1 MFFSSSYLNCSNKG
15 ESNKPEPQEDVDFLV
30 DDVQREN
37 TETIKSLNC
46 SRWTKFVKDAFGDL
60 YEIYLVHNL
69 VASGRSGHLWKHP
82 GHWVSSLFLLQF
94 RHGDH
99 ITAIGGELTPQEVVH
114 EEQLP
119 DNVEKVQK
127 FAEEESDGVEAMAV
141 SILNKVVHQHFLGKK
156 SKST

>member
-1 MFFSSSYLNCSNKG
+1 M
-15 ESNKPEPQEDVDFLV
+15 
-30 DDVQREN
+30 
-37 TETIKSLNC
+37 
-46 SRWTKFVKDAFGDL
+46 KDAFGDL
-60 YEIYLVHNL
+60 YEIYLEYNL
-69 VASGRSGHLWKHP
+69 GASGRFGHLRKHP

-127 FAEEESDGVEAMAV
+127 FAEEESDGIKAMAV
-141 SILNKVVHQHFLGKK
+141 SVLNKVVHQHFLPVLFLIRVNNGHVQVYTRELKNIF
-156 SKST
+156 

>member
-1 MFFSSSYLNCSNKG
+1 MEG
-15 ESNKPEPQEDVDFLV
+15 LV
-30 DDVQREN
+30 
-37 TETIKSLNC
+37 
-46 SRWTKFVKDAFGDL
+46 
-60 YEIYLVHNL
+60 
-69 VASGRSGHLWKHP
+69 SGHLWKHP

-141 SILNKVVHQHFLGKK
+141 SILNKVVHQHFLSVLLLIRVNDGHVQV
-156 SKST
+156 